1 MGSFACLEHVF
12 RRMGDLVNTKLVS
25 LLFSGL
31 PILFNCR
38 PKFYC
43 HHLIRMGVGYEQY
56 PRKISYMLWH
66 RWEFLSKPTVII
78 LIFWICS
85 LLVTLCFI
93 APIGW
98 LHPCKRMSVSLWW
111 HWGLENSL
119 GDKFR
124 CKFYWFLNWLSYIYY
139 HNEHDVLFL
148 MKTSITYKNLYI
160 YIYIKCYF
168 LWRNSK
174 LMVFQ
179 YFPLAAFISLFWLQG
194 IYHWQFLL
202 TPVVNID

>member
-56 PRKISYMLWH
+56 PRKISYILWH

-119 GDKFR
+119 GDKFW

-139 HNEHDVLFL
+139 HNEHDIHFL
-148 MKTSITYKNLYI
+148 MKKSITYI
-160 YIYIKCYF
+160 YILNAISCDETP
-168 LWRNSK
+168 NS
-174 LMVFQ
+174 
-179 YFPLAAFISLFWLQG
+179 
-194 IYHWQFLL
+194 
-202 TPVVNID
+202 